1 LTHGIRAPWVRA
13 GPARSLLAFAPAGA
27 VFVEVY
33 MRRVSIEFQK
43 GEKLPFVAIDLDRN
57 DVIFRHDNVEE
68 LETLC
73 RKLRW
78 DVVMRTAGFVS
89 SDSA

>member
-1 LTHGIRAPWVRA
+1 
-13 GPARSLLAFAPAGA
+13 
-27 VFVEVY
+27 
-33 MRRVSIEFQK
+33 MRRVSIEVQK
-43 GEKLPFVAIDLDRN
+43 GEKLPFVAIDLSSN
-57 DVIFRHDNVEE
+57 DVIFRHDNLQE

-78 DVVMRTAGFVS
+78 DVVMKTAGLVN

>member
-1 LTHGIRAPWVRA
+1 M
-13 GPARSLLAFAPAGA
+13 LA
-27 VFVEVY
+27 
-33 MRRVSIEFQK
+33 MRRVRIEFQK

-78 DVVMRTAGFVS
+78 DVVMRTAGFVR
-89 SDSA
+89 SDST

>member
-1 LTHGIRAPWVRA
+1 
-13 GPARSLLAFAPAGA
+13 
-27 VFVEVY
+27 
-33 MRRVSIEFQK
+33 MRRVSIEFQE
-43 GEKLPFVAIDLDRN
+43 GEKLPFVAIDLSSN
-57 DVIFRHDNVEE
+57 DVIFRHDNLQE

-78 DVVMRTAGFVS
+78 DVVMKTAGLVN